1 MYVYNSKDEDLVNK
15 NKPTYSLSTLG
26 CIILFLIGWLG
37 FKIIGYIVQYSF
49 LGAIGKDNLF
59 DSTGSIYPTYSA
71 WINFTIYLITLIIIL
86 TTFIMLDKVGFIR
99 KIKVFKDKNTY
110 ITLITFLAIY
120 FACNYAY
127 ALIRVLLEKAIGYSS
142 SANQNQSGLNTMIAC
157 QPVLSVIM
165 VVIFAPI
172 VEELTYRQG
181 LFEAIRRKNET
192 LGIIVT
198 VLVFALIHFS
208 FSTVIAYFNYD
219 ALLASKSSLLVKT
232 IENGTY
238 VYYSKQE
245 MYYLVI
251 DEIINFPSYVI
262 GGTILT
268 YTYKK
273 HGSVVESILVHSSLN
288 LISVVATILTM

>member
-1 MYVYNSKDEDLVNK
+1 MYVYNSKDENLINK
-15 NKPTYSLSTLG
+15 DKPTYSLSTLG
-26 CIILFLIGWLG
+26 CVILFLIGWLG
-37 FKIIGYIVQYSF
+37 FKIIGYIVQFSF
-49 LGAIGKDNLF
+49 LGIVGRDNLI
-59 DSTGSIYPTYSA
+59 DSSGNILPNYSA
-71 WINFTIYLITLIIIL
+71 WMNFTIYLITLIIIL
-86 TTFIMLDKVGFIR
+86 TTFILLDKEGFIR
-99 KIKVFKDKNTY
+99 KIRVFKDKNTY
-110 ITLITFLAIY
+110 ITVLIFLAIY

-127 ALIRVLLEKAIGYSS
+127 ALIRTLLEYLMNYSS
-142 SANQNQSGLNTMIAC
+142 SSNQNQSGLDTMIKC

-192 LGIIVT
+192 LGVIVT

-208 FSTVIAYFNYD
+208 FSTLIAYFNYD
-219 ALLASKSSLLVKT
+219 ALLANNSSYLIKT

-251 DEIINFPSYVI
+251 NEIINFPSYVI

-273 HGSVVESILVHSSLN
+273 HSSVVESILVHASLN
-288 LISVVATILTM
+288 LISVIATILTM